1 MKSKLKAILK
11 MNLSDRQR
19 RILIAEDVLGI
30 YGVERISGAT
40 GISINHVY
48 AELKVMK
55 ESQVRSTYLVL
66 TEDDIKPKDLHVDNT
81 ETVTNAH
88 VDNKPQLGI
97 NTNEDNNNHYLD
109 IYNIY
114 PKKKDKKRG
123 EQVFKGLIKKG
134 YSKSFLLQCIENY
147 LDSNDNGEESIRADP
162 GKRVRDRDPNHIKA
176 LPVLLGPNEYFLE
189 FKKLEGPKEKPIEP
203 FIDEDNSISNL
214 LV

>member
-30 YGVERISGAT
+30 YGVEHISGAT

-48 AELKVMK
+48 AELKAMK

-66 TEDDIKPKDLHVDNT
+66 TEDDIKPKDLHIDSN
-81 ETVTNAH
+81 ETVTNTNE
-88 VDNKPQLGI
+88 DNKPQLGI
-97 NTNEDNNNHYLD
+97 NTNEDYNNNYLD

-114 PKKKDKKRG
+114 PKKTDKRRG
-123 EQVFKGLIKKG
+123 EKLFKGLVKKG
-134 YSKSFLLQCIENY
+134 YSKSFLLQCVQNY
-147 LDSNDNGEESIRADP
+147 LES
-162 GKRVRDRDPNHIKA
+162 GGNNRVRDRDPNYIKSIA
-176 LPVLLGPNEYFLE
+176 VFLGPDQHFLE
-189 FKKLEGPKEKPIEP
+189 YSESSEPSQPPPEP

>member
-1 MKSKLKAILK
+1 MD
-11 MNLSDRQR
+11 LSDRQR
-19 RILIAEDVLGI
+19 RILICEHILGV
-30 YGVERISGAT
+30 YEPEKISTIT

-48 AELKVMK
+48 AERKVMR
-55 ESQVRSTYLVL
+55 SQVRSTYLVL
-66 TEDDIKPKDLHVDNT
+66 TEDDIKTKDLHVDNS
-81 ETVTNAH
+81 ETITKTNE
-88 VDNKPQLGI
+88 DNKPQLGI

-123 EQVFKGLIKKG
+123 EQVFNGLIKKG
-134 YSKSFLLQCIENY
+134 YSKAFLLQCIENY

-162 GKRVRDRDPNHIKA
+162 GKRVRDREPNHIKA
-176 LPVLLGPNEYFLE
+176 LPVLLGPQEYFLE
-189 FKKLEGPKEKPIEP
+189 FKNLDGPKDKPIEP

>member
-1 MKSKLKAILK
+1 VKSKLKAILK

-30 YGVERISGAT
+30 YGVEHISAVT
-40 GISINHVY
+40 GISMNHVY
-48 AELKVMK
+48 AELKAMK

-97 NTNEDNNNHYLD
+97 KSKRSYKFNDDYID
-109 IYNIY
+109 IYSKY
-114 PKKKDKKRG
+114 PKQVDKQRG
-123 EQVFKGLIKKG
+123 DKNYRKLVKEG
-134 YSKSFLLQCIENY
+134 YTKSFLLQCVENY
-147 LDSNDNGEESIRADP
+147 LNSGD
-162 GKRVRDRDPNHIKA
+162 KTKVRDRDVDYIKSLA
-176 LPVLLGPNEYFLE
+176 NFFGTDQVFLE
-189 FKKLEGPKEKPIEP
+189 YKETSTSLRPPPEP

>member
-1 MKSKLKAILK
+1 

-30 YGVERISGAT
+30 YGVEHISAIT
-40 GISINHVY
+40 GISMNHVY
-48 AELKVMK
+48 AELKAMK

-66 TEDDIKPKDLHVDNT
+66 TEDDIKTKDLHVDNT
-81 ETVTNAH
+81 ETVTKTNE
-88 VDNKPQLGI
+88 DNKPQLGI

-114 PKKKDKKRG
+114 PKKTDKRRG
-123 EQVFKGLIKKG
+123 EKLFKVLVKKG
-134 YSKSFLLQCIENY
+134 YSKSFLLQCVQNY
-147 LDSNDNGEESIRADP
+147 LKSGGNN
-162 GKRVRDRDPNHIKA
+162 RVRDRDPNYIKSIA
-176 LPVLLGPNEYFLE
+176 VFLGPDQHFLE
-189 FKKLEGPKEKPIEP
+189 YSESSEPSQPSPEP

>member
-1 MKSKLKAILK
+1 

-30 YGVERISGAT
+30 YGVEHISAIT
-40 GISINHVY
+40 GISMNHVY
-48 AELKVMK
+48 AELKAMK

-81 ETVTNAH
+81 ETITKTNE
-88 VDNKPQLGI
+88 DNKPQLGI
-97 NTNEDNNNHYLD
+97 NTNEDYNNNYLD

-114 PKKKDKKRG
+114 PKKTDKRRG
-123 EQVFKGLIKKG
+123 EKLFKGLVKKG
-134 YSKSFLLQCIENY
+134 YSKSFLLQCVQNY
-147 LDSNDNGEESIRADP
+147 LES
-162 GKRVRDRDPNHIKA
+162 GGNNRVRDRDPNYIKSIA
-176 LPVLLGPNEYFLE
+176 VFLGPDQHFLE
-189 FKKLEGPKEKPIEP
+189 YSESSEPSQPTPEP

>member
-1 MKSKLKAILK
+1 

-48 AELKVMK
+48 AELKAMK

-66 TEDDIKPKDLHVDNT
+66 TEDDIKPKDLHVDSN
-81 ETVTNAH
+81 ETVTNTNEN
-88 VDNKPQLGI
+88 NKPQLGI
-97 NTNEDNNNHYLD
+97 NTNEDYNNNYLD

-114 PKKKDKKRG
+114 PKKTDKRRG
-123 EQVFKGLIKKG
+123 EKLFKGLVKKG
-134 YSKSFLLQCIENY
+134 YSKSFLLQCVQNY
-147 LDSNDNGEESIRADP
+147 LDSGGNN
-162 GKRVRDRDPNHIKA
+162 RVRDRDPNYIKSIA
-176 LPVLLGPNEYFLE
+176 VFLGPDQHFLE
-189 FKKLEGPKEKPIEP
+189 YSESSEPSQPPPEP

>member
-1 MKSKLKAILK
+1 

-48 AELKVMK
+48 AELKAMQK
-55 ESQVRSTYLVL
+55 SQVRSTYLVL

-81 ETVTNAH
+81 ETVTKTNE
-88 VDNKPQLGI
+88 DNKPQLGI
-97 NTNEDNNNHYLD
+97 NTNEDYNNNYLD

-114 PKKKDKKRG
+114 PKKTDKRRG
-123 EQVFKGLIKKG
+123 EKLFKGLVKKG
-134 YSKSFLLQCIENY
+134 YSKSFLLQCVQNY
-147 LDSNDNGEESIRADP
+147 LES
-162 GKRVRDRDPNHIKA
+162 GGNNRVRDRDPNYIKSIA
-176 LPVLLGPNEYFLE
+176 VFLGPDQHFLE
-189 FKKLEGPKEKPIEP
+189 YSESSEPSQPPPEP

>member
-1 MKSKLKAILK
+1 

-48 AELKVMK
+48 AELKAMK

-81 ETVTNAH
+81 ETVTKTNE
-88 VDNKPQLGI
+88 DNKPQLGI
-97 NTNEDNNNHYLD
+97 NTNEDYNNNYLD

-114 PKKKDKKRG
+114 PKKTDKRRG
-123 EQVFKGLIKKG
+123 EKLFKGLVKKG
-134 YSKSFLLQCIENY
+134 YSKSFLLQCVQNY
-147 LDSNDNGEESIRADP
+147 LES
-162 GKRVRDRDPNHIKA
+162 GGNNRVRDRDPNYIKSIA
-176 LPVLLGPNEYFLE
+176 VFLGPDQHFLE
-189 FKKLEGPKEKPIEP
+189 YSESSEP
-203 FIDEDNSISNL
+203 SQPPPESFIDEDNSISNL

>member
-48 AELKVMK
+48 AELKAMQK
-55 ESQVRSTYLVL
+55 SQVRSTYLVL
-66 TEDDIKPKDLHVDNT
+66 TEDDIKPKDLHVDNS
-81 ETVTNAH
+81 ETITKTNE
-88 VDNKPQLGI
+88 DNKPQLGI
-97 NTNEDNNNHYLD
+97 NTNEDYNNNYLD

-114 PKKKDKKRG
+114 PKKTDKRRG
-123 EQVFKGLIKKG
+123 EKLFKGLVKKG
-134 YSKSFLLQCIENY
+134 YSKSFLLQCVQNY
-147 LDSNDNGEESIRADP
+147 LES
-162 GKRVRDRDPNHIKA
+162 GGNNRVRDRDPNYIKSIA
-176 LPVLLGPNEYFLE
+176 VFLGPDQHFLE
-189 FKKLEGPKEKPIEP
+189 YSESSEPSQPPPEP

>member
-30 YGVERISGAT
+30 YGVEHISAIT
-40 GISINHVY
+40 GISMNHVY
-48 AELKVMK
+48 AELKAMK

-81 ETVTNAH
+81 ETITNTNE
-88 VDNKPQLGI
+88 DNKPQLGI
-97 NTNEDNNNHYLD
+97 NTNEDYNNNYLD

-114 PKKKDKKRG
+114 PKKTDKRRG
-123 EQVFKGLIKKG
+123 EKLFKGLVKKG
-134 YSKSFLLQCIENY
+134 YSKSFLLQCVQNY
-147 LDSNDNGEESIRADP
+147 LES
-162 GKRVRDRDPNHIKA
+162 GGNNRVRDRDPNYIKSIA
-176 LPVLLGPNEYFLE
+176 VFLGPDQHFLE
-189 FKKLEGPKEKPIEP
+189 YSESSEPSQPSPEP

>member
-1 MKSKLKAILK
+1 

-48 AELKVMK
+48 AELKAMK

-97 NTNEDNNNHYLD
+97 KSKRSYKFNDDYID
-109 IYNIY
+109 IYSKY
-114 PKKKDKKRG
+114 PKQADKQRG
-123 EQVFKGLIKKG
+123 DKNYRKLVKEG
-134 YSKSFLLQCIENY
+134 YTKSFLLQCVENY
-147 LDSNDNGEESIRADP
+147 LNSGD
-162 GKRVRDRDPNHIKA
+162 KTKVRDRDVDYIKSLA
-176 LPVLLGPNEYFLE
+176 NFFGQDQVFLDY
-189 FKKLEGPKEKPIEP
+189 KETSTSLRPPPEP
-203 FIDEDNSISNL
+203 FIDDENSISNL

>member
-1 MKSKLKAILK
+1 VKSKLKAILK

-48 AELKVMK
+48 AELKAMK

-88 VDNKPQLGI
+88 VNNKPQLGI
-97 NTNEDNNNHYLD
+97 KSKRSYKFNDDYID
-109 IYNIY
+109 IYSTY
-114 PKKKDKKRG
+114 PKQADKQRG
-123 EQVFKGLIKKG
+123 DKNYRKLIKEG
-134 YSKSFLLQCIENY
+134 YTKSFLLQCVENY
-147 LDSNDNGEESIRADP
+147 LNSGD
-162 GKRVRDRDPNHIKA
+162 KTKVRDRDVDYIKSLA
-176 LPVLLGPNEYFLE
+176 NFFGQDQVFLDY
-189 FKKLEGPKEKPIEP
+189 KETSTSLRPPPEP

>member
-30 YGVERISGAT
+30 YGVEHISAIT
-40 GISINHVY
+40 GISMNHVY
-48 AELKVMK
+48 AELKAMK

-81 ETVTNAH
+81 ETVTNTNE
-88 VDNKPQLGI
+88 DNKPQLGI
-97 NTNEDNNNHYLD
+97 NTNEDYNNNYLD

-114 PKKKDKKRG
+114 PKKTDKRRG
-123 EQVFKGLIKKG
+123 EKLFKGLVKKG
-134 YSKSFLLQCIENY
+134 YSKSFLLQCVQNY
-147 LDSNDNGEESIRADP
+147 LES
-162 GKRVRDRDPNHIKA
+162 GGNNRVRDRDPNYIKSIA
-176 LPVLLGPNEYFLE
+176 VFLGPDQHFLE
-189 FKKLEGPKEKPIEP
+189 YSESSEPSQPPPEP

>member
-1 MKSKLKAILK
+1 

-30 YGVERISGAT
+30 YGVEHISAIT
-40 GISINHVY
+40 GISMNHVY
-48 AELKVMK
+48 AELKAMK

-81 ETVTNAH
+81 ETVTNTNE
-88 VDNKPQLGI
+88 DNKPQLGI
-97 NTNEDNNNHYLD
+97 NTNEDYNNNYLD

-114 PKKKDKKRG
+114 PKKTDKRRG
-123 EQVFKGLIKKG
+123 EKLFKGLVKKG
-134 YSKSFLLQCIENY
+134 YSKSFLLQCVQNY
-147 LDSNDNGEESIRADP
+147 LES
-162 GKRVRDRDPNHIKA
+162 GGNNRVRDRDPNYIKSIA
-176 LPVLLGPNEYFLE
+176 VFLGPDQHFLE
-189 FKKLEGPKEKPIEP
+189 YSESSEPSQPPPEP

>member
-1 MKSKLKAILK
+1 

-48 AELKVMK
+48 AELKAMK

-81 ETVTNAH
+81 ETVTNTNE
-88 VDNKPQLGI
+88 DNKPQLGI
-97 NTNEDNNNHYLD
+97 NTNEDYNNNYLD

-114 PKKKDKKRG
+114 PKKTDKRRG
-123 EQVFKGLIKKG
+123 EKLFKGLVKKG
-134 YSKSFLLQCIENY
+134 YSKSFLLQCVQNY
-147 LDSNDNGEESIRADP
+147 LES
-162 GKRVRDRDPNHIKA
+162 GGNNRVRDRDPNYIKSIA
-176 LPVLLGPNEYFLE
+176 VFLGPDQHFLE
-189 FKKLEGPKEKPIEP
+189 YSESSEPSQPPPEP

>member
-1 MKSKLKAILK
+1 

-48 AELKVMK
+48 AELKAMK

-66 TEDDIKPKDLHVDNT
+66 TEDDIKPKDLHVDSN
-81 ETVTNAH
+81 ETVTNTNE
-88 VDNKPQLGI
+88 DNKPQLGI
-97 NTNEDNNNHYLD
+97 NTNEDYNNNYLD

-114 PKKKDKKRG
+114 PKKTDKRRG
-123 EQVFKGLIKKG
+123 EKLFKGLVKKG
-134 YSKSFLLQCIENY
+134 YTKAFLLQCVQNY
-147 LDSNDNGEESIRADP
+147 LDSGGNN
-162 GKRVRDRDPNHIKA
+162 RVRDRDPNYIKSIA
-176 LPVLLGPNEYFLE
+176 VFLGPDQHFLE
-189 FKKLEGPKEKPIEP
+189 YSESSEPSQPPPEP

>member
-1 MKSKLKAILK
+1 

-48 AELKVMK
+48 AELKAMQK
-55 ESQVRSTYLVL
+55 SQVRSTYLVL

-81 ETVTNAH
+81 ETVTNTNE
-88 VDNKPQLGI
+88 DNKPQLGI
-97 NTNEDNNNHYLD
+97 NTNEDYNNNYLD

-114 PKKKDKKRG
+114 PKKTDKRRG
-123 EQVFKGLIKKG
+123 EKLFKGLVKKG
-134 YSKSFLLQCIENY
+134 YSKSFLLQCVQNY
-147 LDSNDNGEESIRADP
+147 LDSGGNN
-162 GKRVRDRDPNHIKA
+162 RVRDRDPNYIKSIA
-176 LPVLLGPNEYFLE
+176 VFLGPDQHFLE
-189 FKKLEGPKEKPIEP
+189 YSESSEPSQPPPEP

>member
-1 MKSKLKAILK
+1 

-19 RILIAEDVLGI
+19 RILIAEDFLGI

-48 AELKVMK
+48 AELKAMQK
-55 ESQVRSTYLVL
+55 SQVRSTYLVL

-81 ETVTNAH
+81 ETITKTNE
-88 VDNKPQLGI
+88 DNKPQLGI
-97 NTNEDNNNHYLD
+97 NTNEDYNNNYLD

-114 PKKKDKKRG
+114 PKKTDKRRG
-123 EQVFKGLIKKG
+123 EKLFKGLVKKG
-134 YSKSFLLQCIENY
+134 YSKSFLLQCVQNY
-147 LDSNDNGEESIRADP
+147 LES
-162 GKRVRDRDPNHIKA
+162 GGNNRVRDRDPIYIKSIA
-176 LPVLLGPNEYFLE
+176 VFLGPDQHFLE
-189 FKKLEGPKEKPIEP
+189 YSESSEPSQPPPEP

>member
-1 MKSKLKAILK
+1 VKSKLKAILK

-30 YGVERISGAT
+30 YGVEHISAIT
-40 GISINHVY
+40 GISMNHVY
-48 AELKVMK
+48 AELKAMK

-81 ETVTNAH
+81 ETVTNTNE
-88 VDNKPQLGI
+88 DNKPQLGI
-97 NTNEDNNNHYLD
+97 NTNEDYNNNYLD

-114 PKKKDKKRG
+114 PKKTDKRRG
-123 EQVFKGLIKKG
+123 EKLFKGLVKKG
-134 YSKSFLLQCIENY
+134 YSKSFLLQCVQNY
-147 LDSNDNGEESIRADP
+147 LES
-162 GKRVRDRDPNHIKA
+162 GGNNRVRDRDPNYIKSIA
-176 LPVLLGPNEYFLE
+176 VFLGPDQHFLE
-189 FKKLEGPKEKPIEP
+189 YSESSEPSQPPPEP

>member
-1 MKSKLKAILK
+1 

-48 AELKVMK
+48 AELKAMK

-81 ETVTNAH
+81 ETVTKTNE
-88 VDNKPQLGI
+88 DNKPQLGI
-97 NTNEDNNNHYLD
+97 NTNEDYNNNYLD

-114 PKKKDKKRG
+114 PKKTDKRRG
-123 EQVFKGLIKKG
+123 EKLFKGLVKKG
-134 YSKSFLLQCIENY
+134 YSKSFLLQCVQNY
-147 LDSNDNGEESIRADP
+147 LES
-162 GKRVRDRDPNHIKA
+162 GGNNRVRDRDPNYIKSIA
-176 LPVLLGPNEYFLE
+176 VFLGPDQHFLE
-189 FKKLEGPKEKPIEP
+189 YSESSEPSQPPPEP